1 MPFDPNAA
9 DITVGVVG
17 TGSMGRGI
25 MQVSAQ
31 GGMRVVA
38 FDEKPGAAQAARD
51 YIAKM
56 LGGQVEKGRMQ
67 KADADAALARIAVA
81 KDLAEVGKANIVIEA
96 IIERLD
102 AKQALF
108 ARLEA
113 LSGPDT
119 ILASNTSS
127 IPITAIA
134 SACKRPERVG
144 GMHFF
149 NPVPLMRLVEVI
161 PGLKS
166 APWVRDAMMAIG
178 RRMTR
183 EPVLCTDSPAF
194 LVNHVGRAFVP
205 EAQRLLTEN
214 IAGVAD
220 IDRILTGAPG
230 FKLGPFA
237 LADMV
242 GIDIQHGVM
251 ESVYG
256 LFYGEPMFAP
266 FPISAQRVQAGLLG
280 QKTGAGWYR
289 YENGKKVEPATAPVP
304 ATKAKSVWVRPSEH
318 HPDLQAPLLDV
329 LSRAG
334 AEIERGD
341 KPGKE
346 ALILVTPIGW
356 DVTTAAV
363 DLKLDPA
370 RTVGVDVLFGMK
382 GPRTLMVTP
391 ATDPAMRDAAH
402 ALLAADG
409 QGAIVVNDSPGFVAQ
424 RIVAMI
430 VNIGCG
436 VAQRAIATPADI
448 DKGTKLGL
456 GYPFGPLEWGDRL
469 GPGRVLFILERLQ
482 AFYGE
487 PRYRPNP
494 WLKRRV
500 ALGLPLSAPEG
511 RG

>member
-1 MPFDPNAA
+1 
-9 DITVGVVG
+9 
-17 TGSMGRGI
+17 
-25 MQVSAQ
+25 
-31 GGMRVVA
+31 
-38 FDEKPGAAQAARD
+38 
-51 YIAKM
+51 
-56 LGGQVEKGRMQ
+56 
-67 KADADAALARIAVA
+67 
-81 KDLAEVGKANIVIEA
+81 
-96 IIERLD
+96 
-102 AKQALF
+102 
-108 ARLEA
+108 
-113 LSGPDT
+113 
-119 ILASNTSS
+119 
-127 IPITAIA
+127 
-134 SACKRPERVG
+134 
-144 GMHFF
+144 
-149 NPVPLMRLVEVI
+149 
-161 PGLKS
+161 
-166 APWVRDAMMAIG
+166 VRDAMLTIG

-230 FKLGPFA
+230 FKLGPFS
-237 LADMV
+237 LADLV
-242 GIDIQHGVM
+242 GIDVQHGVM

-266 FPISAQRVQAGLLG
+266 FPLSAQRVQAGQLG

-289 YENGKKVEPATAPVP
+289 YDNGKKIDPPFAPVP
-304 ATKAKSVWVRPSEH
+304 ALRPTPVWVRPSDNQ
-318 HPDLQAPLLDV
+318 PDLQVPLIDILK
-329 LSRAG
+329 RAG
-334 AEIERGD
+334 ANLESGD
-341 KPGKE
+341 KPSKD
-346 ALILVTPIGW
+346 ALIIVTPVGW
-356 DVTTAAV
+356 DLTTAIV
-363 DLKLDPA
+363 DLKLDAA
-370 RTVGVDVLFGMK
+370 RTVAVDVLFGMK

-409 QGAIVVNDSPGFVAQ
+409 QGAVVINDSPGFVAQ
-424 RIVAMI
+424 RVVAMI

-456 GYPFGPLEWGDRL
+456 GYPFGPLEWGDRI
-469 GPGRVLFILERLQ
+469 GAGRVLHILQRLQ

-487 PRYRPNP
+487 PRYRPSP

-500 ALGLPLSAPEG
+500 ALGLPLAAPEG